1 MGEAVRFVG
10 SLESQSDLKQ
20 DELLTVINLYHF
32 KGDIER
38 ELGQPQ
44 PGLESYRRALHFDE
58 QLSARFPGG
67 RAQHSMSLDLSMVGD
82 ALAELG
88 DLKGAL
94 DEYDKAL
101 KLRLENV
108 QQNPDNAMYRR
119 ELALL
124 YDWMGHYT
132 GAPFRLNVGDREKAE
147 KYYRQFVA
155 IAEDLGRADPKNAQ
169 GQMDILFS
177 YEHLANV
184 LIATDP
190 AQAAELYRKA
200 LAVLHPLVDKSP
212 DELRYVRRQITQQR
226 LLATSWQKLGD
237 HRNALNT
244 MRASL
249 GKVRALMAKRPGN
262 VALQGDLYD
271 ALMASSNLLLETG
284 AREEASNQLR
294 QAVALAEELA
304 KARPSDLYWQWR
316 LADACSA
323 LGRYHGSLGS
333 DSRRAAQA
341 RLASLGEARAWQQ
354 KALDV
359 WDNWSRQ
366 AVSSVFNTTR
376 RQDAVRA
383 LAQSDAALASLK
395 AKRR

>member
-1 MGEAVRFVG
+1 
-10 SLESQSDLKQ
+10 
-20 DELLTVINLYHF
+20 
-32 KGDIER
+32 
-38 ELGQPQ
+38 
-44 PGLESYRRALHFDE
+44 
-58 QLSARFPGG
+58 
-67 RAQHSMSLDLSMVGD
+67 
-82 ALAELG
+82 
-88 DLKGAL
+88 
-94 DEYDKAL
+94 
-101 KLRLENV
+101 
-108 QQNPDNAMYRR
+108 
-119 ELALL
+119 
-124 YDWMGHYT
+124 
-132 GAPFRLNVGDREKAE
+132 
-147 KYYRQFVA
+147 VA